1 MPRTSNIQLS
11 PETIAELEQEFFDFL
26 QSLPHDKVKSFLQE
40 FLTKEEKMMLYKRL
54 ALYWALLEGIPHSQI
69 QKMLGVSH
77 DTTRIYNAQKNKL
90 SEELKEAISH
100 ISKKKLDTQEDLT
113 AKHEEKE
120 IEAKPQEEA
129 VIEVVE
135 EVVIT
140 EQPVEAEM
148 KETPS
153 QEEGTEKL
161 SELEEKMENENEPK
175 KKSGL
180 AKFFGF

>member
-1 MPRTSNIQLS
+1 
-11 PETIAELEQEFFDFL
+11 
-26 QSLPHDKVKSFLQE
+26 
-40 FLTKEEKMMLYKRL
+40 MMLYKRL

-90 SEELKEAISH
+90 SEELKEAITH
-100 ISKKKLDTQEDLT
+100 ISKKKLESQEPV
-113 AKHEEKE
+113 AKPEEKE
-120 IEAKPQEEA
+120 EVVETKPQEETVVE
-129 VIEVVE
+129 VIE
-135 EVVIT
+135 EVIETVSPIQQEK

-148 KETPS
+148 KDTSS
-153 QEEGTEKL
+153 QEETTKNL
-161 SELEEKMENENEPK
+161 SELEEKMEHENEPK